1 MLQSFVFPLLLVEV
15 GYLVVLLC
23 DIYEENAED
32 GKTFGDTVDK
42 DG

>member
-15 GYLVVLLC
+15 GYLVVFLC

-32 GKTFGDTVDK
+32 GKIFSDTVDK